1 MSGTTG
7 DKLEL
12 ILDAAYELFGLD
24 GFYETKISDIAHRAG
39 IAKGTVYLYFKSK
52 EELCLAVTRRD
63 CEYFLEKLQD
73 ALQHCRQLA
82 DKLHV
87 IAAHHTTYHFERRKY
102 TKLVFRAPNNDPE
115 LMEYMRNFIFRYMD
129 IVQQVLIEANVQQ
142 PRWCAESYI
151 GMLDRVKMD
160 IMFNPEFTE
169 QELHERTSF
178 VAGLFLEGC
187 TQQINKQDQLAGQ
200 RSQEG
205 ESE

>member
-63 CEYFLEKLQD
+63 CENFLEKLEE
-73 ALQHCRQLA
+73 ALKHCRQLA

-87 IAAHHTTYHFERRKY
+87 IAAHHTTYHFERRQY

-115 LMEYMRNFIFRYMD
+115 LMAYMRDFIFRYMEV
-129 IVQQVLIEANVQQ
+129 VQQILIDGKVQQ

-187 TQQINKQDQLAGQ
+187 LKQINSEDQLAGQ

-205 ESE
+205 ESK

>member
-7 DKLEL
+7 DKLDL

-63 CEYFLEKLQD
+63 CEQFLDNLQE
-73 ALQHCRQLA
+73 ALHSCISMADQLY
-82 DKLHV
+82 V
-87 IAAHHTTYHFERRKY
+87 IALHHTKYHFDRRKY

-115 LMEYMRNFIFRYMD
+115 LMAYMREFMFRYMQ
-129 IVQQVLIEANVQQ
+129 IVLDVLEQGKVTHPQ
-142 PRWCAESYI
+142 WCAESYI

-160 IMFNPEFTE
+160 LMFNPDFSE
-169 QELHERTSF
+169 QQLYERTRF
-178 VAGLFLEGC
+178 VADLFLQGC
-187 TQQINKQDQLAGQ
+187 ERQVNDQQ
-200 RSQEG
+200 S
-205 ESE
+205 